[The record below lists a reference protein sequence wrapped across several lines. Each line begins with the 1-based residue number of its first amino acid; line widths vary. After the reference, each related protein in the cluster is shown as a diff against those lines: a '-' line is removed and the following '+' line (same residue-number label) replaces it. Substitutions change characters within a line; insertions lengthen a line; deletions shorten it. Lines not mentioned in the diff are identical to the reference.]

1 MSSLHITLLQSP
13 LHWENPEANLN
24 MFTQKIESLPG
35 KKELVV
41 LPEMF
46 NTGFSLAPDRLAE
59 TMDGPTVQ
67 WMRDMSIKHR
77 IILTGSLIIREDEH
91 AYNRLVW
98 MQPNGQCGT
107 YDKRHLFS
115 YGGENEGFSAG
126 SKRLITQANGMR
138 ICTNIC
144 YDLRFPVWNRQ
155 TNPDEYDLL
164 LYVAN
169 WPEKRIHAWKT
180 LLQARAI
187 ENQCY
192 VIGINRTGTDG
203 NGHQYCG
210 ESSIIGPL
218 GEVLLSS
225 TQEHDIL
232 QWELERKTI
241 QDIRQQLPFQQDKDG
256 FILS

>member
-13 LHWENPEANLN
+13 LHWENPEANLH
-24 MFTQKIESLPG
+24 MFTQKIESLAG

-46 NTGFSLAPDRLAE
+46 TTGFSLAPNRLAE

-67 WMRDMSIKHR
+67 WMRDMAIKHR
-77 IILTGSLIIREDEH
+77 IILTGSLIIREDEQ

-155 TNPDEYDLL
+155 STPDEYDVL

-210 ESSIIGPL
+210 ESSIVGPL

-232 QWELERKTI
+232 QWEVERKTI
-241 QDIRQQLPFQQDKDG
+241 QEIRQQLPFQQDKDG